1 MQEAIAQYLVAA
13 HPGANYTAEEILA
26 SEDLFADGYLDSLLN
41 LKLLLHFE
49 EKTGKRIPALQV
61 SRNNFRSVES
71 IANLL
76 TAYTHGG

>member
-1 MQEAIAQYLVAA
+1 MAESIAQFIAAA
-13 HPGANYTAEEILA
+13 HPGGNYTEEEILA

-49 EKTGKRIPALQV
+49 AKAGKRIPALQM
-61 SRNNFRSVES
+61 SRNNFRSVAS

-76 TAYTHGG
+76 TSYNHDG